1 MLDPTSSPRERKELN
16 SSRSVYF
23 HADLVSPSS
32 DDIVNTAY
40 NKPNADRDNR
50 DNDSDHGKNNPSLL
64 SSFLVY
70 ILILLI
76 LIENLT
82 SAILPSH
89 PTVDLDFD
97 VNKARNN
104 LIELTSIG
112 SKIIGSDE
120 NEIIAPNILLWQLHD
135 IKRAAHPDYIN
146 IEIELQH
153 VSGQFYESFL
163 GGINNVYSELTN
175 VVVRVSWP
183 QALPKTGQS
192 DVSKQR
198 ALLINAHFDSAPGSP
213 GAADDTLGCVCMIEV
228 LRHLVSL
235 SHSMIPST
243 SYRNPVILLFNGGEE
258 AHQPAAHGFIT
269 QHRWA
274 SEVKYLINLEAVGSG
289 GKEMIF
295 QSNSGWL
302 MEQYGASVPYPHAT
316 VIGSELFRHILKQ
329 VSATDWGTF
338 LQYGPQDILGVDSA
352 YVENGY
358 VYHTSFDSH
367 KVIPGSCPRQ
377 LTSAHVLTILLVNA
391 QMEQLSIR
399 TRICWHSRRNFAT
412 RTRLHVPP
420 ATALPIRMERS
431 WRCFMTF

>member
-120 NEIIAPNILLWQLHD
+120 NEIIAPNILLWQLND

-183 QALPKTGQS
+183 SNPFFNNSTGFSLTRNLISRHRERIAKANAVKEEAFYHSMHNAALETASQLTGLDTSLEQQLNEFIAPPPARESPSHAHNNSTRPKSGMFGKTQPAVPALTTGARPNSAGRLRLRTQTATGGATTKAPFLNTTNHVNMLTTNNNTNNGSQS
-192 DVSKQR
+192 VVSGNTVSR
-198 ALLINAHFDSAPGSP
+198 PTSP
-213 GAADDTLGCVCMIEV
+213 ETVQGMSTASML
-228 LRHLVSL
+228 SL
-235 SHSMIPST
+235 SRREQAQKTVDDLQLNSEMSAELQRIRQELSKLQQQRHYEKVRSLVVVVYLS
-243 SYRNPVILLFNGGEE
+243 
-258 AHQPAAHGFIT
+258 HG
-269 QHRWA
+269 
-274 SEVKYLINLEAVGSG
+274 
-289 GKEMIF
+289 
-295 QSNSGWL
+295 
-302 MEQYGASVPYPHAT
+302 
-316 VIGSELFRHILKQ
+316 
-329 VSATDWGTF
+329 
-338 LQYGPQDILGVDSA
+338 
-352 YVENGY
+352 
-358 VYHTSFDSH
+358 
-367 KVIPGSCPRQ
+367 
-377 LTSAHVLTILLVNA
+377 
-391 QMEQLSIR
+391 
-399 TRICWHSRRNFAT
+399 
-412 RTRLHVPP
+412 
-420 ATALPIRMERS
+420 
-431 WRCFMTF
+431 